1 MAQVNG
7 LDHTDQNMAD
17 TDKTEEYT
25 KLVEYGINARVAEE
39 LCNVYKTGLLRLVCI
54 ALLDLYAFQ
63 RIH

>member
-39 LCNVYKTGLLRLVCI
+39 LCNVYKTGLQRL
-54 ALLDLYAFQ
+54 LYVL
-63 RIH
+63 H